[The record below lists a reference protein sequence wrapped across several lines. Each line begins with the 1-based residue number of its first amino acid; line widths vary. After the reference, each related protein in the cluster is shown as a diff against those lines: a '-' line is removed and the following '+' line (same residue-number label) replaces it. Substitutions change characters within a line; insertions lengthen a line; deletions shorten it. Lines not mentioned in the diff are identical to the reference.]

1 MSKNDSKR
9 SCLLKAK
16 LSESEKKEL
25 KKLSS
30 FEFLQ
35 KIEAT
40 NPLLWCKAWIR
51 LDHEMK
57 PLDLF

>member
-1 MSKNDSKR
+1 M
-9 SCLLKAK
+9 LLKAK

-30 FEFLQ
+30 FELLQ

-40 NPLLWCKAWIR
+40 NPLL
-51 LDHEMK
+51 
-57 PLDLF
+57 